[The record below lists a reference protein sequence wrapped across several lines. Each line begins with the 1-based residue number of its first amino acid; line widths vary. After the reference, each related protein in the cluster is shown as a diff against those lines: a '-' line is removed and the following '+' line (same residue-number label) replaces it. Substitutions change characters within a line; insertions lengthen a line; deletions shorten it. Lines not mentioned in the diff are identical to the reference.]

1 VTVELTLDADGL
13 AHVPTC
19 VELGRRRLARQ
30 GGGDKGPW
38 TIDPAGFEE
47 MRVAMAHNAEVLK
60 ANPAL
65 SRRLTIE
72 AIERVRKGES

>member
-1 VTVELTLDADGL
+1 MELALDADGL

-19 VELGRRRLARQ
+19 EELGRRRLARQ
-30 GGGDKGPW
+30 TGGDKGPW
-38 TIDPAGFEE
+38 SIDPAGQEE

-65 SRRLTIE
+65 AHRLEVE
-72 AIERVRKGES
+72 AIARARRGDV

>member
-1 VTVELTLDADGL
+1 MKLSLDADGL

-30 GGGDKGPW
+30 TGGDKGPW
-38 TIDPAGFEE
+38 TIDPAGYEE
-47 MRVAMAHNAEVLK
+47 MRLAMAHNAEVLK

-65 SRRLTIE
+65 SRRLTSE
-72 AIERVRKGES
+72 AIERVRKGEA